1 MSEDEETNHPT
12 AGEDSAE
19 SPAGDEEQ
27 RDTVEG
33 DSSDEYA
40 GQRAG
45 GDGDHSSAST
55 DGDESSGYGE
65 TDDSTAMDDVADAE
79 PAEAETDD
87 AQTETGD
94 ARTESRDERVEEL
107 EAELDARAERIDEL
121 ESRLRRAQADFQN
134 YKKRQK
140 KRQEQQA
147 ASATENLV
155 ERLLG
160 VRDNLK
166 RALEAEHDD
175 VGALREGVEMTL
187 SEFDRVLDAENVSE
201 IDPQPGTDVD
211 PQRHEV
217 LVRVESDHPEDTIA
231 EVYQPGY
238 ELGEKVIRAAQVTVS
253 DGSANGA
260 DAAKSA
266 TETPEAGRPDA
277 ETDDGRAVDDRTGN
291 DETAD
296 DRTVDDRT
304 VDDRT
309 DDENG
314 NDDQPTERR

>member
-55 DGDESSGYGE
+55 DRDESSNGE
-65 TDDSTAMDDVADAE
+65 TDNSTAMGDVADAE
-79 PAEAETDD
+79 PTEAETDD
-87 AQTETGD
+87 ARTETGD

-166 RALEAEHDD
+166 RALETEHDD
-175 VGALREGVEMTL
+175 VGALREGVKMTL

>member
-1 MSEDEETNHPT
+1 MSEDEETNHKPS
-12 AGEDSAE
+12 GEDSAE
-19 SPAGDEEQ
+19 SPAGEEEQ
-27 RDTVEG
+27 RHTVEG
-33 DSSDEYA
+33 ESSDEGA

-45 GDGDHSSAST
+45 GDGDHSSAGT
-55 DGDESSGYGE
+55 DSDESSGDGE
-65 TDDSTAMDDVADAE
+65 KDDSTPMGDAADAE
-79 PAEAETDD
+79 PTEAETGD
-87 AQTETGD
+87 AQTET
-94 ARTESRDERVEEL
+94 RDERVEEL

-140 KRQEQQA
+140 KRQEQRA

-175 VGALREGVEMTL
+175 VSALREGVKMTL

-217 LVRVESDHPEDTIA
+217 LVRVESEHPEGTIA

-238 ELGEKVIRAAQVTVS
+238 ELGEKVLRAAQVTVS
-253 DGSANGA
+253 DGPVDGA
-260 DAAKSA
+260 DAADSA
-266 TETPEAGRPDA
+266 METPEERRPNA
-277 ETDDGRAVDDRTGN
+277 ETDDGREEDDRTGTGQ
-291 DETAD
+291 TAE
-296 DRTVDDRT
+296 
-304 VDDRT
+304 DRT
-309 DDENG
+309 DNENG
-314 NDDQPTERR
+314 DDGQPIDERSDDGRADDESNSPSRH